1 MAKPKKKWNAALCVT
16 PYIIN
21 SLLKVYVIVKII
33 QIWNNPLVKG
43 MLALGNA
50 FEVKFSFEDISKLI
64 EQLLRWNLIPS
75 EFKAMVFV
83 HIAVGIYGIVLFWGL
98 CKDIN
103 VVCAQYEGGN
113 GKPSPNYLIV
123 LLLSIPTL
131 GIYYLYWVYK
141 QGNRLWRA
149 DQNYYRTG
157 SKDKGIIYLLLVLFG
172 GITCGITTCIFA
184 AMLINNIN
192 RLWESGQSMGNQ
204 NIASPIMQRAA
215 EKYSVDEDALTV
227 PVNDLGQGMNMR
239 KGCLECC
246 AGIYQ
251 GALFEIEEGEELM
264 IGRDETTAHIVIK
277 NPKISR
283 KHCGIRF
290 QSIDGT
296 YLVTDYSF
304 NGTFYKN
311 GQRFEAN
318 RQTCCQPGTIVVIA
332 QSGNEFLLK

>member
-1 MAKPKKKWNAALCVT
+1 MGKPKKKWNAALCVT
-16 PYIIN
+16 PYMIS
-21 SLLKVYVIVKII
+21 SLLNVYVIVKII

-43 MLALGNA
+43 MLALGNT
-50 FEVKFSFEDISKLI
+50 FKVKISFEDISKLI

-75 EFKAMVFV
+75 EIKMMGFV
-83 HIAVGIYGIVLFWGL
+83 QFAVGIYGIVLFWNL
-98 CKDIN
+98 CRDIN
-103 VVCAQYEGGN
+103 EVCTQYEGGN

-172 GITCGITTCIFA
+172 GITCGITTCIFV
-184 AMLINNIN
+184 AMLINKIN
-192 RLWESGQSMGNQ
+192 RLWEGGQSMGNQ
-204 NIASPIMQRAA
+204 NMAPPMMESVA
-215 EKYSVDEDALTV
+215 EKYGVDEESLTI
-227 PVNDLGQGMNMR
+227 PMNDWGQGMNVR

-251 GALFEIEEGEELM
+251 DALFEIEEGEELI

-290 QSIDGT
+290 QSMDGV
-296 YLVTDYSF
+296 YLVTDYSS

-311 GQRFEAN
+311 GQRFESN
-318 RQTCCQPGTIVVIA
+318 SQTYCQPGTIVVIA